1 MNKTNSIKKEDD
13 FSLDE
18 LGDILSGMPL
28 DVANLQL
35 PSPELRNYYRDEQS
49 RIIRI
54 SGEINDYTIGV
65 VDRILYYNS
74 VDKNIPVE
82 ERKPIKI
89 YIDSE
94 GGVVNAAKILVQVIK
109 LSKTPIY
116 GITMGLCASA
126 ASMIFL
132 ACHKRY
138 CLGTS
143 TFLIHQ
149 GSCSNLEGSYSEINA
164 FMQNYRKEI
173 EELAAFYKEHTNYE
187 PEYIDDKLSK
197 GDWYISTDEAIS
209 NGLVDEIVSDLSVLF

>member
-1 MNKTNSIKKEDD
+1 MEELNNEVID
-13 FSLDE
+13 LL
-18 LGDILSGMPL
+18 LGDSV
-28 DVANLQL
+28 DANLALPDPQL
-35 PSPELRNYYRDEQS
+35 VSYYKS
-49 RIIRI
+49 VKNRIIWI
-54 SGEINDYTIGV
+54 TGSIECQA
-65 VDRILYYNS
+65 YNW
-74 VDKNIPVE
+74 VENIIEWNRADEGIDPKD
-82 ERKPIKI
+82 RKPIKI

>member
-89 YIDSE
+89 YIDTT
-94 GGVVNAAKILVQVIK
+94 GGSVPVMWSIMNAIKI
-109 LSKTPIY
+109 SKTPVWTIN
-116 GITMGLCASA
+116 MSKALSA
-126 ASMIFL
+126 GSQILVAG
-132 ACHKRY
+132 HKRFAMP
-138 CLGTS
+138 GS
-143 TFLIHQ
+143 TVLIHS
-149 GSCSNLEGSYSEINA
+149 GSC
-164 FMQNYRKEI
+164 
-173 EELAAFYKEHTNYE
+173 FYGGTQEQAESAKKYYDAMSKKTDEFLLSRTK
-187 PEYIDDKLSK
+187 IDAKVLK
-197 GDWYISTDEAIS
+197 KKAPFDWYISEDEALELGVIDKI
-209 NGLVDEIVSDLSVLF
+209 VDDIYEIM

>member
-1 MNKTNSIKKEDD
+1 MEELNNEVID
-13 FSLDE
+13 LL
-18 LGDILSGMPL
+18 LGDSV
-28 DVANLQL
+28 DANLALPDPQL
-35 PSPELRNYYRDEQS
+35 VSYYKS
-49 RIIRI
+49 VKNRIIWI
-54 SGEINDYTIGV
+54 TGAIECQA
-65 VDRILYYNS
+65 YNW
-74 VDKNIPVE
+74 VENIIEWNRADEGIDPKD
-82 ERKPIKI
+82 RKPIKI

-164 FMQNYRKEI
+164 FMQNYRKEV